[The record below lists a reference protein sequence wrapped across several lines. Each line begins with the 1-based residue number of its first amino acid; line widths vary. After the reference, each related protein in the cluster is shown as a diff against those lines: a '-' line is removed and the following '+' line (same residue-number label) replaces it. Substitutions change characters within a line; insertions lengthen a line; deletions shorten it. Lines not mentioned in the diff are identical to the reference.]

1 MCIFFLS
8 ETPPHTFQMFVLY
21 LFHQMCWK
29 IDCYPLLKSTVLIN
43 IGNSFCIP
51 LSLPFKWSNCIP
63 EVALFSGCYWSPC
76 FLTQISHYPYL
87 PPSQEHTRVHTKTHM
102 LMMHIHSMKVSKLIG
117 FLHADYMKKQN
128 KNTKHLTWGR
138 NNRFCSQKQIHKHLY
153 YHRSSAVLQS
163 PANLPGWSR

>member
-1 MCIFFLS
+1 MK
-8 ETPPHTFQMFVLY
+8 PPNTFQMFVLY

-51 LSLPFKWSNCIP
+51 LSFPFKWSNCIP

-102 LMMHIHSMKVSKLIG
+102 IHIHGMEVSKLIG

-128 KNTKHLTWGR
+128 INTKHLNTDFVVKIRFTNTFTTIGLVQCYSHQQIYQAEAGR
-138 NNRFCSQKQIHKHLY
+138 
-153 YHRSSAVLQS
+153 
-163 PANLPGWSR
+163 